1 MVERYSSV
9 MSGSCAADFI
19 SVSQM
24 ACRFGI
30 LFMALRLLSFVKV
43 VHDALVFLAI
53 AHHDINAVTF
63 AAAFACKR
71 IPTHSVLL
79 SVLVYRTEWE
89 IENTCGASN
98 CSYKRNVNR
107 CIPMLRKEKV
117 ISKV

>member
-43 VHDALVFLAI
+43 VHDDLVFLAI
-53 AHHDINAVTF
+53 AHHGINAVTF

-71 IPTHSVLL
+71 HTDAQ
-79 SVLVYRTEWE
+79 
-89 IENTCGASN
+89 CF
-98 CSYKRNVNR
+98 
-107 CIPMLRKEKV
+107 V
-117 ISKV
+117 ISPRVPYRVGNREYLWRV

>member
-1 MVERYSSV
+1 

-63 AAAFACKR
+63 AAA